1 MTGISGF
8 AGSHLAEAL
17 LHEGAEVHGLVHEG
31 PPRPNLRAIEADL
44 ALHSANLLDLDG
56 TRRAVRD
63 ARPEVVFHLAAQP
76 VPAQSWRD
84 PRATVEVNV
93 LGTLDLL
100 EALRDLASG
109 PLLVLASSAEVY
121 APDEGEAPLRED
133 HPLGPDNPY
142 AASKVAQETLVDQY
156 ARAGVIR
163 CVILRAANQLGPR
176 LHPELVASA
185 FARQIV
191 RAEGGGERV
200 VRVGN
205 LSARRDFVDVRDM
218 ARAYVL
224 AAERAEPGHAYDS
237 EAGDAR
243 PKSARVY
250 NVGTGSAVPI
260 RTILDL
266 LVAES
271 RVPVEVREDPARRR
285 PDDRPALALDASA
298 FRERTSWAPAIPL
311 RRSVRDTLEH
321 WRLAAAV
328 HAPQAS

>member
-1 MTGISGF
+1 MLGRVLLTGISGF

-17 LHEGAEVHGLVHEG
+17 LREGAEVHGLVHEG
-31 PPRPNLRAIEADL
+31 PPYPNLRAIERDLSLHPADL
-44 ALHSANLLDLDG
+44 LDVEA
-56 TRRAVRD
+56 TRRAARD
-63 ARPEVVFHLAAQP
+63 ARPQIVFHLAAQP
-76 VPAQSWRD
+76 VPSQSWRD
-84 PRATVEVNV
+84 PRATFELNV

-100 EALRDLASG
+100 EALRELGST

-121 APDEGEAPLRED
+121 APQESDAPLRED
-133 HPLGPDNPY
+133 HPIGPDNPY

-156 ARAGVIR
+156 ARAGMVKA
-163 CVILRAANQLGPR
+163 VILRAANQLGPR

-191 RAEGGGERV
+191 NAEGGGERV

-205 LSARRDFVDVRDM
+205 LSARRDFLDVRDM
-218 ARAYVL
+218 AHAYVL
-224 AAERAEPGHAYDS
+224 AAARAEHN
-237 EAGDAR
+237 R
-243 PKSARVY
+243 MY

-285 PDDRPALALDASA
+285 PDDRPALALDATA
-298 FRERTSWAPAIPL
+298 FRERTGWEPAIPL